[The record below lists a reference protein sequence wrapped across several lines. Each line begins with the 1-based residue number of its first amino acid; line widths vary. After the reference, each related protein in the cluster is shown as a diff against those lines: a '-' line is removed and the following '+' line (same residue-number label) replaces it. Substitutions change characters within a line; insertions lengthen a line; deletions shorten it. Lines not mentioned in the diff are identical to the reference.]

1 MLCPLRTKAEM
12 LPHYC
17 KALNM
22 LVLPITSF
30 NAKTK
35 TPAKL
40 APLRRPV
47 KVRRLRRFPQK
58 MTPYGRNFFRKNLD
72 RTPPRG
78 REGSPFSFFSFF
90 TVFSF
95 LSFFR
100 LRSVRH

>member
-1 MLCPLRTKAEM
+1 MAFSLYRINIPT
-12 LPHYC
+12 
-17 KALNM
+17 
-22 LVLPITSF
+22 
-30 NAKTK
+30 KTK

-78 REGSPFSFFSFF
+78 REGSPFSFFYGFF
-90 TVFSF
+90 FPF
-95 LSFFR
+95 LFPVEVCPPLTGISS
-100 LRSVRH
+100 LPSA